1 MKFRAIVRHIDGS
14 KTKYDVNDVES
25 IDHAFDVLKTEDPNT
40 TVALLLIPGG
50 KTGVRH
56 E

>member
-14 KTKYDVNDVES
+14 KTKYDVNEVDS
-25 IDHAFDVLKTEDPNT
+25 IDHAFEVLKTEDPNT
-40 TVALLLIPGG
+40 TVALLLIQGG
-50 KTGVRH
+50 KL